1 MHSFRMTS
9 RARIALAALALMTA
23 ATLGACADE
32 TTVNTSPADT
42 SGITV
47 TGRGEV
53 QIPPDIG
60 FVTVGI
66 QSTAA
71 TVAEAR
77 DQAATAATA
86 VIDALKA
93 QDIEAKDIQTVG
105 LSISPV
111 YEYKTN
117 ESPRITGYAVTNTVS
132 AKVRDLEKMSAV
144 IDDAVLAGGDD
155 SRLQGI
161 SFGIDDETEAKT
173 QAREAAMADAK
184 AKAEQLARLGGV
196 TLGAPVTISE
206 GTISI
211 SEAARGS
218 DDAIQ
223 AGGIATPIETG
234 TNTVT
239 VDVSVRYAVE

>member
-1 MHSFRMTS
+1 MHSFHMTR
-9 RARIALAALALMTA
+9 RARAGFAAFALMA
-23 ATLGACADE
+23 AVSLGACADK

-93 QDIEAKDIQTVG
+93 QDIEAADIQTVG

-111 YEYKTN
+111 YEYRTN
-117 ESPRITGYAVTNTVS
+117 ENPRITGYMVTNTVV
-132 AKVRDLEKMSAV
+132 AKVRDLETMSAV
-144 IDDAVLAGGDD
+144 IDEAVVAGGDD

-161 SFGIDDETEAKT
+161 SFGIDDETEAKE

-184 AKAEQLARLGGV
+184 AKAEQLARLGEV

-206 GTISI
+206 GSIIISDG
-211 SEAARGS
+211 AREQADSIAGS
-218 DDAIQ
+218 
-223 AGGIATPIETG
+223 GVATPIEVG